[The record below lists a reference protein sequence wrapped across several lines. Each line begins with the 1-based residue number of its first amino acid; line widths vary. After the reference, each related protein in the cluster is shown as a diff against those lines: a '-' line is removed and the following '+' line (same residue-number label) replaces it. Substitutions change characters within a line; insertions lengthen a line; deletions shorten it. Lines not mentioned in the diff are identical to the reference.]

1 MFGPASCWLYQ
12 EMLRVA
18 ENLGDG
24 KPEEVVGVLAFSLKG
39 RIPEPAPGGTKG
51 RAARGGRL

>member
-1 MFGPASCWLYQ
+1 
-12 EMLRVA
+12 MLRVA